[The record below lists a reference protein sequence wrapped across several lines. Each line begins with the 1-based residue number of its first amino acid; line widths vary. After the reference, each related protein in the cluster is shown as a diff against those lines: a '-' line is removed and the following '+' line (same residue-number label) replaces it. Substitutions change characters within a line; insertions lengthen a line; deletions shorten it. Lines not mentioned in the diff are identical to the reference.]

1 MYCVDVSIE
10 VAAHTSM
17 HTIAG
22 PCRIRAVCFLSCF
35 FLLRICKKVLCPVP
49 IISCLSVKKN
59 LLCCAN
65 ANIEVAAHMHTIGS
79 SARP

>member
-1 MYCVDVSIE
+1 MYRVDVSIE

-22 PCRIRAVCFLSCF
+22 LCRIRAVCFLPCF
-35 FLLRICKKVLCPVP
+35 FLLRICKKVLCSVPV
-49 IISCLSVKKN
+49 ISWFSVKKN
-59 LLCCAN
+59 VLCCAS

-79 SARP
+79 SARQ